1 VKFRPA
7 VRMALLA
14 VELVLILGL
23 MAGLISYS
31 TEYVLLMKAIDRRSD
46 LAGMPM
52 WIPHAALGIGFG
64 LIALITLWRMV
75 KLLAHRGEAEP
86 PPSERQIPG

>member
-1 VKFRPA
+1 
-7 VRMALLA
+7 
-14 VELVLILGL
+14 
-23 MAGLISYS
+23 
-31 TEYVLLMKAIDRRSD
+31 
-46 LAGMPM
+46 M

-75 KLLAHRGEAEP
+75 KLVTHRGEPEP